1 MNAVA
6 QALSGLRVGDLMT
19 HESLTV
25 HPLIRDS
32 LLNKDYLTLDEA
44 LAQNQARVVEVSG
57 GGSVPHLLFSNPGG
71 QAVFLLDGEEL
82 VGAKQN
88 RILNITVLAPAG
100 KDTVIPVSC
109 VESGRWHHTR
119 DDFASAPRAQFS
131 MSRAKKAARVS
142 ESLSACSEA
151 RSDQGEVWS
160 DISAKLGR
168 MHSQSATSAV
178 EQVYQDHENKLSK
191 FVAQLKC
198 VEGQVG
204 AVFSIKGRVTGMEL
218 FDAAETCQLLMPKII
233 RSYALDAI
241 DPGYSGH
248 RASGL
253 GSPAEVIARL
263 SGADYS
269 THRAVGEGEDLR
281 FDSTPGIA
289 GGALFARDR
298 VVHLCAFV
306 SGEHQAVGD
315 SGNYSASATLRR
327 RFRHVA

>member
-1 MNAVA
+1 MNAIA
-6 QALSGLRVGDLMT
+6 QALSGLRVGDLVT
-19 HESLTV
+19 HEGLTV
-25 HPLIRDS
+25 HPLIRGS

-44 LAQNQARVVEVSG
+44 LAQNLARVSEVSE
-57 GGSVPHLLFSNPGG
+57 GGSVPNLLFSNLGR

-142 ESLSACSEA
+142 ENLSAHSEA
-151 RSDQGEVWS
+151 MSDQGEVWS
-160 DISAKLGR
+160 DISGKMGR
-168 MHSQSATSAV
+168 MHSHSDTSAV
-178 EQVYQDHENKLSK
+178 EQVYQDHEEKLAQ

-204 AVFSIKGRVTGMEL
+204 AVFSIKGRVTGLEL

-241 DPGYSGH
+241 DPGYRGH
-248 RASGL
+248 QASGL
-253 GSPAEVIARL
+253 GSPAEVLARL
-263 SGADYS
+263 SESDYS
-269 THRAVGEGEDLR
+269 THKAVGEGEDLR

-315 SGNYSASATLRR
+315 GGGYSASASQRR
-327 RFRHVA
+327 RFRNVA

>member
-6 QALSGLRVGDLMT
+6 QALSGLRVGDLKT
-19 HESLTV
+19 HEGLTV
-25 HPLIRDS
+25 HPLIRES

-44 LAQNQARVVEVSG
+44 LAQNLARVAEVSE
-57 GGSVPHLLFSNPGG
+57 GGSVPNLLFSNRGE

-142 ESLSACSEA
+142 ESLSVCSEA

-160 DISAKLGR
+160 DISGKLGR
-168 MHSQSATSAV
+168 MRSHSATSAV
-178 EQVYQDHENKLSK
+178 EQVYQDHEEKLSQ
-191 FVAQLKC
+191 FVSQLKC

-204 AVFSIKGRVTGMEL
+204 AVFSIKGRVTGLEF
-218 FDAAETCQLLMPKII
+218 FDAAETCHLLMPKII

-241 DPGYSGH
+241 DPGYRGH
-248 RASGL
+248 KASGL

-263 SGADYS
+263 TESDYS
-269 THRAVGEGEDLR
+269 THKAVGEGEDLR

-315 SGNYSASATLRR
+315 GNSYSASASQRR
-327 RFRHVA
+327 RFRNVA

>member
-6 QALSGLRVGDLMT
+6 KALSGLRVGDLKT
-19 HESLTV
+19 HEGLTV

-32 LLNKDYLTLDEA
+32 LLVKDYLTLDEA
-44 LAQNQARVVEVSG
+44 LAQHLARVVEVSA
-57 GGSVPHLLFSNPGG
+57 GGSVPNLLFSNRGS

-109 VESGRWHHTR
+109 VESGRWQHTR
-119 DDFASAPRAQFS
+119 DDFTSAPRAQFS

-160 DISAKLGR
+160 DISAKMGS
-168 MHSQSATSAV
+168 MHSHSPTSAV
-178 EQVYQDHENKLSK
+178 EQVYHDHEENLTR
-191 FVAQLKC
+191 FVTHLKC

-204 AVFSIKGRVTGMEL
+204 AVFSIKGRVTGLEF
-218 FDAAETCQLLMPKII
+218 FDAAQTCQLLMPKVI

-241 DPGYSGH
+241 DPGYRGYQ
-248 RASGL
+248 ASGL
-253 GSPAEVIARL
+253 DSPAEVIARL
-263 SGADYS
+263 TGSDYS
-269 THRAVGEGEDLR
+269 THKAVGEGEDLR
-281 FDSTPGIA
+281 FDSTPGIS

-298 VVHLCAFV
+298 VIHLCAFV
-306 SGEHQAVGD
+306 SGEHQGVGD
-315 SGNYSASATLRR
+315 GASYSASASQRR
-327 RFRHVA
+327 RFRNVA

>member
-6 QALSGLRVGDLMT
+6 QALSGLRVGDLKT
-19 HESLTV
+19 HEGLAV

-32 LLNKDYLTLDEA
+32 GMDKDYLTLDEA
-44 LAQNQARVVEVSG
+44 LARHQARVVEVSA
-57 GGSVPHLLFSNPGG
+57 GGSVPNLLFSNHGA

-88 RILNITVLAPAG
+88 RILNITVLAPAN

-109 VESGRWHHTR
+109 VESGRWQHTR
-119 DDFASAPRAQFS
+119 DDFYSAPRAQFS

-142 ESLSACSEA
+142 ENLAAFSEA
-151 RSDQGEVWS
+151 CSDQGEVWS
-160 DISAKLGR
+160 DISDKMGS
-168 MHSQSATSAV
+168 MHSHSPTSAV
-178 EQVYQDHENKLSK
+178 EQVYQDHEQRLAQ
-191 FVAQLKC
+191 FVAQLNC

-204 AVFSIKGRVTGMEL
+204 AVFSIKGRVTGLEF
-218 FDAAETCQLLMPKII
+218 FDAARTCQLLMPKII

-241 DPGYSGH
+241 DPAYRGYQ
-248 RASGL
+248 ASGL
-253 GSPAEVIARL
+253 GSVAEIIARL
-263 SGADYS
+263 TDSSYAI
-269 THRAVGEGEDLR
+269 HQAVGEGEDLR

-289 GGALFARDR
+289 GGALFARGR

-315 SGNYSASATLRR
+315 GSSYSASASQRR
-327 RFRHVA
+327 RYRNVA

>member
-1 MNAVA
+1 MHAVA
-6 QALSGLRVGDLMT
+6 QALAGLRVGDLVT
-19 HESLTV
+19 HEGLTV
-25 HPLIRDS
+25 YPLVRDS

-44 LAQNQARVVEVSG
+44 LAQHCARVSEVSE
-57 GGSVPHLLFSNPGG
+57 GGSVPHLLFSNRGK

-109 VESGRWHHTR
+109 VESGRWQRTR
-119 DDFASAPRAQFS
+119 DDFTSAPRAQFS

-142 ESLSACSEA
+142 ESLAACSEA

-168 MHSQSATSAV
+168 MESYSATSAV
-178 EQVYQDHENKLSK
+178 EKVYQDHEEKLAQ

-198 VEGQVG
+198 VDGQVG
-204 AVFSIKGRVTGMEL
+204 AVFSIKGRVTGLEF
-218 FDAAETCQLLMPKII
+218 FDAAETCRLLMPKII

-241 DPGYSGH
+241 DPGYRGH
-248 RASGL
+248 IASGL
-253 GSPAEVIARL
+253 GSPAEVLARL
-263 SGADYS
+263 SGAVYS
-269 THRAVGEGEDLR
+269 NHKAVGEGEDLR

-315 SGNYSASATLRR
+315 GSRYSAPASQRR
-327 RFRHVA
+327 RFRNAA